1 MHMRKTIY
9 FVFSSLPIL
18 LLFLIFSSASESS
31 QNVQP
36 KKFILLSITDNN
48 YLLQNWPDWSNIEP
62 GIDFK
67 KINILGK
74 SEEILS
80 QLRLYR
86 FNPDLFDIHVICSK
100 AFGFKRAD
108 VKKLAELS
116 GSIAIINSSYFDVQG
131 DPIAYLKCNGKRIN
145 KRIVTN
151 IIYSGVFYVKH
162 GRPYIVHRSNFTPG
176 KHISDA
182 VQVGPRLLSKGK
194 DTIGLKN
201 INAIHHR
208 SGITLDNKGNVIIYA
223 TSAQYEGLSWR
234 QLRYILKLK
243 EIGAHEVLNLD
254 GGGSTQMYISTKS
267 FEDYIRGFTAVPS
280 AIAFFYKK

>member
-1 MHMRKTIY
+1 MKMRKTFF
-9 FVFSSLPIL
+9 FVFPSLSV
-18 LLFLIFSSASESS
+18 LFLSIIFTTSSQSS
-31 QNVQP
+31 QNTQI
-36 KKFILLSITDNN
+36 KKSILLSIPDNN
-48 YLLQNWPDWSNIEP
+48 NLIQNWPDWSNIEP
-62 GIDFK
+62 GIEFK
-67 KINILGK
+67 KINILDK

-86 FNPDLFDIHVICSK
+86 FNPNLFDIRVICSK
-100 AFGFKRAD
+100 NFGFKRTD

-162 GRPYIVHRSNFTPG
+162 GRPYIVHRSNFNPG
-176 KHISDA
+176 KSISDA
-182 VQVGPRLLSKGK
+182 VQVGPRLLSKGI
-194 DTIGLKN
+194 DTIGLRN

-223 TSAQYEGLSWR
+223 TSDQYGGLSWR
-234 QLRYILKLK
+234 TLRYILKLK
-243 EIGAHEVLNLD
+243 EIGAYDVLNLD
-254 GGGSTQMYISTKS
+254 GGGSTQMYISTKG
-267 FEDYIRGFTAVPS
+267 FQDYIRGYSAVPS
-280 AIAFFYKK
+280 AIAIFYKE